1 MNWYRLVEVNSP
13 LGIVCSQ
20 ISLNSTSTLVSDMKN
35 LDRNLI
41 LCLAWICVMISDLT
55 DGTK

>member
-1 MNWYRLVEVNSP
+1 VNSL

-20 ISLNSTSTLVSDMKN
+20 ILLNSTSTLVSDMKN

-41 LCLAWICVMISDLT
+41 LCLAWICMMISDLT
-55 DGTK
+55 EGMK